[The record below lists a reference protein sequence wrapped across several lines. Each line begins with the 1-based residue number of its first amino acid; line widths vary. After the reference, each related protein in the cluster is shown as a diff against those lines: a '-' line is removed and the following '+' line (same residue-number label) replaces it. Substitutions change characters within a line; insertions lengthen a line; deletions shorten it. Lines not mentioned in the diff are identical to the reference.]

1 MILTNLWLNLFIFK
15 ALKYPDKNNGIN
27 QGIKVEKKHTFNY
40 ADVVRGSL
48 ILDISN
54 DPNRDDLYKDIR
66 KGKIPQSIEMKDFL
80 KRLKKH
86 SQMGFH
92 NPAFNLSVEDLSN
105 FKHSYFYED
114 KDNHKEFL
122 LFYTNSLSAL
132 SRTVLRDENSFRKLL
147 VRLSYT
153 HRDSS
158 SYYSNLLNVR
168 HNTEKKKVSSQKK
181 VLGVKYEL
189 SHKGIELK
197 QKLPQFSTTDV
208 LKIMNCDYFRE
219 QALNQVFRHVYSIN
233 INKPIIKELLLDIK
247 SNFNSPKYKD
257 ITPRKYAKK
266 SYSES
271 KKDLETW
278 VKKQIPLYKL
288 YLSVLKYSSLYD
300 ATKYRRVKKESFKD
314 YLLRKGF
321 PVESHKKAYE
331 MRKYSTSKVNKEI
344 AHVVNHYPQFFDL
357 WISSLSS
364 EDYNRIFNSYY

>member
-1 MILTNLWLNLFIFK
+1 MTLTNLWLNLFIFK
-15 ALKYPDKNNGIN
+15 VLNYPNKDKSIEQEIRVG
-27 QGIKVEKKHTFNY
+27 EKHTYHY
-40 ADVVRGSL
+40 ADVVRDSL

-54 DPNRDDLYKDIR
+54 DPNRDDLYKVIR
-66 KGKIPQSIEMKDFL
+66 KGEISQYLEMKDFP

-86 SQMGFH
+86 SEMGFH

-105 FKHSYFYED
+105 YKHSYLYED

-132 SRTVLRDENSFRKLL
+132 SKTVLRDENSFRKLL

-168 HNTEKKKVSSQKK
+168 HNTEKKKVNAQKK
-181 VLGVKYEL
+181 VLGIKYEL
-189 SHKGIELK
+189 KHKEIELK

-233 INKPIIKELLLDIK
+233 INKPIIKKLLLDIK

-257 ITPRKYAKK
+257 ITPRKYAEK

-271 KKDLETW
+271 KKDLEAW

-300 ATKYRRVKKESFKD
+300 ATKYRRAKKESLKD
-314 YLLRKGF
+314 YLLREGF
-321 PVESHKKAYE
+321 PVESHKRAYE

-344 AHVVNHYPQFFDL
+344 ANVVNHYPQFFDL

-364 EDYNRIFNSYY
+364 EDYNKIFNSYY